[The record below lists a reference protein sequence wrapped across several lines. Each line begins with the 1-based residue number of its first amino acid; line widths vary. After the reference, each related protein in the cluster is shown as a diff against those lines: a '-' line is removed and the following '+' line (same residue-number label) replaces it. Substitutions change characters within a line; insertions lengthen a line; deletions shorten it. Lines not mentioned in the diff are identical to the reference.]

1 MNKYYFEKGL
11 KSCYYIEA
19 TVKHNNNDSIVSF
32 SSYFITYIT
41 VHSALVCS
49 KTIKALLKNESS
61 SQTCTHS
68 TLMNDPSL
76 HRMATH
82 STLSTLFTSW
92 KIVIIKICVLFKNAL
107 SYIWNSKQ
115 NPKFQK
121 NWDYFRKNTLK
132 SLSKIVYLAHFG
144 NYYIRYHIKCI
155 KWCIQQLG
163 SHLIFQEALKTKRVD
178 CASLQSLLSH
188 FLLDRLL
195 CKWVWALDQ

>member
-1 MNKYYFEKGL
+1 MDFSFDCLYFETGQKP
-11 KSCYYIEA
+11 SYNIEA

-82 STLSTLFTSW
+82 STLSKLFTSW
-92 KIVIIKICVLFKNAL
+92 KIEIIKFVFYAKNAL
-107 SYIWNSKQ
+107 HTFETANNILN
-115 NPKFQK
+115 F
-121 NWDYFRKNTLK
+121 
-132 SLSKIVYLAHFG
+132 KIIE
-144 NYYIRYHIKCI
+144 NISERIP
-155 KWCIQQLG
+155 
-163 SHLIFQEALKTKRVD
+163 
-178 CASLQSLLSH
+178 
-188 FLLDRLL
+188 
-195 CKWVWALDQ
+195 

>member
-1 MNKYYFEKGL
+1 MNIYYFETGQKP
-11 KSCYYIEA
+11 SYNIEA

-92 KIVIIKICVLFKNAL
+92 KIVIIKFVFYAKTANNILNFKIIGIISKRIPSKL
-107 SYIWNSKQ
+107 YI
-115 NPKFQK
+115 
-121 NWDYFRKNTLK
+121 LH
-132 SLSKIVYLAHFG
+132 ILAI
-144 NYYIRYHIKCI
+144 NI
-155 KWCIQQLG
+155 
-163 SHLIFQEALKTKRVD
+163 SHTT
-178 CASLQSLLSH
+178 
-188 FLLDRLL
+188 
-195 CKWVWALDQ
+195 

>member
-1 MNKYYFEKGL
+1 MTPL
-11 KSCYYIEA
+11 KSDFNGGLWSNIFPFGASTLALRIFGPDKSDGLLIWLSLLRNGTETKLQYMEA

-92 KIVIIKICVLFKNAL
+92 KIVIIKFVFYAQKRSFIYL
-107 SYIWNSKQ
+107 KQ
-115 NPKFQK
+115 Q
-121 NWDYFRKNTLK
+121 TT
-132 SLSKIVYLAHFG
+132 S
-144 NYYIRYHIKCI
+144 
-155 KWCIQQLG
+155 
-163 SHLIFQEALKTKRVD
+163 
-178 CASLQSLLSH
+178 
-188 FLLDRLL
+188 
-195 CKWVWALDQ
+195 